1 MWLPPALLL
10 LILPGCFSIQGPAS
24 VRGPEQGS
32 LTVQCR
38 YDPKWE
44 TYVKWW
50 CKGADWGPCQ
60 ILVKTNGSEW
70 KKDRVSITDNRTSHI
85 FTVTMKKLRRDDA
98 DTYWCGIQRTG
109 TDFGVQVV
117 VTIDPEG
124 TVMTSS
130 ENLLSRTIA
139 TSHGGLS
146 SVSNVSPTET
156 PSTKVFTSNLGPAS
170 SLPATT
176 WPSMTRQ
183 DTPDH
188 SQHPR
193 SLLSD
198 VHFLLLVFLE
208 LPLLL
213 SMLSAVLWVNRPQKS
228 SGRRGNQADY
238 ENQ

>member
-1 MWLPPALLL
+1 MRKDLGLVQSLGLREAKGTESQGSAPACTASLPEILHPDQLQHRTQNQARQESRGAQKGRSGDTDIRTSVRRLG
-10 LILPGCFSIQGPAS
+10 LIHIQGLVLLQVTS
-24 VRGPEQGS
+24 VLG
-32 LTVQCR
+32 
-38 YDPKWE
+38 
-44 TYVKWW
+44 
-50 CKGADWGPCQ
+50 
-60 ILVKTNGSEW
+60 N
-70 KKDRVSITDNRTSHI
+70 
-85 FTVTMKKLRRDDA
+85 
-98 DTYWCGIQRTG
+98 
-109 TDFGVQVV
+109 
-117 VTIDPEG
+117 DPEG
-124 TVMTSS
+124 WGCMAAFSPAPS
-130 ENLLSRTIA
+130 P
-139 TSHGGLS
+139 GP
-146 SVSNVSPTET
+146 SPTET

>member
-1 MWLPPALLL
+1 MTLRVGAAWLPSALLL
-10 LILPGCFSIQGPAS
+10 LQVL
-24 VRGPEQGS
+24 VTLDS
-32 LTVQCR
+32 LTEE
-38 YDPKWE
+38 DE
-44 TYVKWW
+44 GTY
-50 CKGADWGPCQ
+50 
-60 ILVKTNGSEW
+60 T
-70 KKDRVSITDNRTSHI
+70 
-85 FTVTMKKLRRDDA
+85 
-98 DTYWCGIQRTG
+98 CGI
-109 TDFGVQVV
+109 DIPLDLDPMFQVKV
-117 VTIDPEG
+117 
-124 TVMTSS
+124 
-130 ENLLSRTIA
+130 
-139 TSHGGLS
+139 
-146 SVSNVSPTET
+146 SVFPAPTET

-183 DTPDH
+183 DTPDPR
-188 SQHPR
+188 QHPR